1 MVGVGGRRTLES
13 CCVSP
18 GAAGLEMREGKSTP
32 AEGGCGSVCAAL
44 TRLAVYSPQLSDANM
59 MTVPISQMGKLR
71 VCAVMSLPH
80 VSML

>member
-1 MVGVGGRRTLES
+1 
-13 CCVSP
+13 
-18 GAAGLEMREGKSTP
+18 MREGKSTP

-71 VCAVMSLPH
+71 V
-80 VSML
+80 